1 MTSYITSLS
10 IHGFRNLADVR
21 NLNLK
26 PLNVLVGGSGTGKS
40 TLLQFFE
47 MLGTVSRQDIL
58 NRYVIYHGGGNDQCF
73 MGGQATPMITASIVV
88 ATEAGDCEY
97 SLKLR
102 YDPNDD
108 RLVTDEARWRV
119 LSTNPPVDTALAE
132 KILQRL
138 NKNYGGFWEDCFVFH
153 FCSSAAEAN
162 ANKRW
167 DIADSARLR
176 PDGGNLA
183 PVLLSI
189 KENELSRYQ
198 SIVRQIQQVFPD
210 FGDFVLND
218 EYGRVLLHWKH
229 RFSDLV
235 IGPYLTSDGTLRRF
249 FLVTLLNLPEDRWP
263 AVLLLDEPEL
273 GLSLPA
279 MELVAAL
286 IRRVAH
292 VRTVLVAT
300 QSSEFAEAVAPEDLI
315 EASSV
320 QGAAQ
325 FERVPSADY
334 LHGRKVDADVPDTG
348 EDRLQGGRLCIG

>member
-1 MTSYITSLS
+1 MKPYITSLS

-21 NLNLK
+21 NLTLK
-26 PLNVLVGGSGTGKS
+26 PLNVLVGGNGTGKS

-47 MLGTVSRQDIL
+47 MLSTVPRQDTL

-73 MGGQATPMITASIVV
+73 MGGLVTPMITASVVV
-88 ATEAGDCEY
+88 ATEAGDCDY

-102 YDPNDD
+102 YTPDDD
-108 RLVTDEARWRV
+108 RLITDEAVWRM
-119 LSTNPPVDTALAE
+119 LPTQNPVDTALAE

-138 NKNYGGFWEDCFVFH
+138 NGHYGGFWEDCFVFH

-167 DIADSARLR
+167 GIADSARLR

-229 RFSDLV
+229 RFSDLE
-235 IGPYLTSDGTLRRF
+235 IGPYLTSEGTLQLF

-263 AVLLLDEPEL
+263 AVLLLDESEL

-292 VRTVLVAT
+292 VRAVLVAT
-300 QSSEFAEAVAPEDLI
+300 QSSEFAEAVAWEDVI
-315 EASSV
+315 VASSV

-325 FERVPSADY
+325 FEWVPLSGY
-334 LHGRKVDADVPDTG
+334 LYGRKVDADVLGPR
-348 EDRLQGGRLCIG
+348 EDCLPGGRLCIG

>member
-1 MTSYITSLS
+1 MTPYITSLS

-21 NLNLK
+21 NLTLK
-26 PLNVLVGGSGTGKS
+26 PLNVLVGGNGTGKS

-47 MLGTVSRQDIL
+47 MQGTVSRPDTL
-58 NRYVIYHGGGNDQCF
+58 NRYVICHGGGNDQCF
-73 MGGQATPMITASIVV
+73 MGGQVTPMITASVVV

-102 YDPNDD
+102 YAPDDD
-108 RLVTDEARWRV
+108 RLVTDEAVWRM
-119 LSTNPPVDTALAE
+119 LPTKTPVDTALAE

-138 NKNYGGFWEDCFVFH
+138 NGHHGGFWEDCFVFH

-162 ANKRW
+162 VNKRW
-167 DIADSARLR
+167 NIGDSARLR

-198 SIVRQIQQVFPD
+198 AIVQQIQQVFPD

-229 RFSDLV
+229 RFSDLE
-235 IGPYLTSDGTLRRF
+235 IGPYLTSDGTLRLF
-249 FLVTLLNLPEDRWP
+249 FLVTLLSLPEDRWP
-263 AVLLLDEPEL
+263 AVLMLDEPEL
-273 GLSLPA
+273 GLSQPA

-286 IRRVAH
+286 IRRACH
-292 VRTVLVAT
+292 VRFVLVAT
-300 QSSEFAEAVAPEDLI
+300 QSSEFAKAVAPEDI
-315 EASSV
+315 IVTSSV

-325 FERVPSADY
+325 FERVPSAGY
-334 LHGRKVDADVPDTG
+334 LHRQQVDADVTG
-348 EDRLQGGRLCIG
+348 PREDCLPGGRLCIG